1 MMPIELDQVWSLSS
15 LYILV
20 AGAFAAFTVDLLV
33 YPLDTIKTRIQSP
46 DYKRIYTNISTG
58 AVNRSLFRGLYQG
71 VGSVIIV
78 TVPSS
83 GAFFT
88 TYESAKSAFSIL
100 SLPSPITNS
109 ASSAVAELVSCA
121 ILTPAEVLKQNAQV
135 VSRSPSSTTHA
146 FDSTATIK
154 ALKKFRRP
162 SQLWRGYT
170 ALAARNLPFTAMQ
183 FPMFE
188 HLKKMLVEYR
198 QRSGRSSGT
207 LMEKGMITAFAAGT
221 AGSVA
226 AVVTTPVDV
235 VKTRIMLA
243 AGDASGEDQEKKKKA
258 QGRRMGGFEVGKEVW
273 RTDGMR
279 GLFRGGALRGAWTAL
294 GSGLYLGTYETGR
307 IYLEGRRLNREE
319 GQAIV

>member
-1 MMPIELDQVWSLSS
+1 
-15 LYILV
+15 
-20 AGAFAAFTVDLLV
+20 
-33 YPLDTIKTRIQSP
+33 
-46 DYKRIYTNISTG
+46 
-58 AVNRSLFRGLYQG
+58 
-71 VGSVIIV
+71 
-78 TVPSS
+78 
-83 GAFFT
+83 
-88 TYESAKSAFSIL
+88 
-100 SLPSPITNS
+100 
-109 ASSAVAELVSCA
+109 
-121 ILTPAEVLKQNAQV
+121 
-135 VSRSPSSTTHA
+135 
-146 FDSTATIK
+146 
-154 ALKKFRRP
+154 
-162 SQLWRGYT
+162 
-170 ALAARNLPFTAMQ
+170 
-183 FPMFE
+183 MFE